1 MTGIIFAAAVVA
13 VTGIIVGIGL
23 GIFGEKFKVEVDPR
37 EAAIREALPG
47 NNCGGCGFPGCD
59 GAAKAINE
67 GTAPASVCPL
77 AHVAVGI

>member
-47 NNCGGCGFPGCD
+47 NN
-59 GAAKAINE
+59 
-67 GTAPASVCPL
+67 
-77 AHVAVGI
+77 